1 MKFFY
6 ENYSQEIPICIK
18 CLREKYNLKQSNPK
32 KLDFLG
38 SLHTSLSWQPFF
50 NPHPWYQYLPES
62 VHLSIS
68 DILQSFFDVAS

>member
-50 NPHPWYQYLPES
+50 NPHP
-62 VHLSIS
+62 
-68 DILQSFFDVAS
+68 